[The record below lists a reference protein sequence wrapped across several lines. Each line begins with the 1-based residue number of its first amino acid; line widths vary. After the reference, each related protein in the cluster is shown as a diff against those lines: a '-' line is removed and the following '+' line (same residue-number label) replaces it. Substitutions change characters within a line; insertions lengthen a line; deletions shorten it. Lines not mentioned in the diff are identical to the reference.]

1 MSVLAIDIGGTKMAA
16 AIVDD
21 DGAIVRRDRTPT
33 DARDPWPGFAA
44 MLDKLVEGDQVDGV
58 GIGCGGPMT
67 WPVGEVSPLNIPGW
81 RDFPLRARL
90 AERFPGVPVRLHN
103 DAVAFAA
110 GEHWRGAA
118 QGVDNVIGMVVS
130 TGVGGGIVS
139 GGRILDG
146 ASGNAGHIG
155 HCVADPQ
162 GPQCACGARGC
173 LEAIARGPATVAWA
187 QEQGSSAQD
196 GPALARLAAEG
207 DAVALA
213 AFARSGD
220 AVGRVIAWCA
230 ALLDLQMVVVG
241 GGLAQSGPPLWDPLL
256 AAVREHAVLP
266 FLADLRV
273 VPPGLGGDAGLVGA
287 AALVLAGDRYWS
299 AD

>member
-1 MSVLAIDIGGTKMAA
+1 MSSVLAIDIGGTKMAA

-21 DGAIVRRDRTPT
+21 DGTVVRRDRTPT
-33 DARDPWPGFAA
+33 GADPWPSFEA
-44 MLDKLVEGDQVDGV
+44 MLDRLVGDTRVDGV

-67 WPVGEVSPLNIPGW
+67 WPVGEVSPLNIPAW

-90 AERFPGVPVRLHN
+90 AEKYPGVPVRLHN

-110 GEHWRGAA
+110 AEHWRGAA
-118 QGVDNVIGMVVS
+118 QGIENVIGMVVS
-130 TGVGGGIVS
+130 TGVGGGIIS
-139 GGRILDG
+139 GGRLLDG
-146 ASGNAGHIG
+146 ATGNAGHFG
-155 HCVADPQ
+155 HVVADPQ
-162 GPQCACGARGC
+162 GPQCVCGGRGC

-187 QEQGSSAQD
+187 RERGSTAED
-196 GPALARLAAEG
+196 GPALARLAAAKDE
-207 DAVALA
+207 VALA
-213 AFARSGD
+213 AFARSGE

-241 GGLAQSGPPLWDPLL
+241 GGLAQSGPPLWGPLL
-256 AAVREHAVLP
+256 ASVREHAVLP
-266 FLADLRV
+266 FLPELRV
-273 VPPGLGGDAGLVGA
+273 VPPALGGDAGLVGA

>member
-1 MSVLAIDIGGTKMAA
+1 MTVLAIDIGGTKMAA
-16 AIVDD
+16 GIVDAA
-21 DGAIVRRDRTPT
+21 GAIVRRDRTPT
-33 DARDPWPGFAA
+33 NRDDPWPDFAA
-44 MLDKLVEGDQVDGV
+44 MLDRLVDGAHVDGV

-67 WPVGEVSPLNIPGW
+67 WPAGAVSPLNIPAW

-90 AERFPGVPVRLHN
+90 AERYPGVPVRLHN
-103 DAVAFAA
+103 DAVAVAIA
-110 GEHWRGAA
+110 EHWRGAA
-118 QGVDNVIGMVVS
+118 EGVDNMIGMVVS

-146 ASGNAGHIG
+146 ATGNAGHIG
-155 HCVADPQ
+155 HVVADPT
-162 GPQCACGARGC
+162 GPMCVCGGRGC
-173 LEAIARGPATVAWA
+173 LEAIARGPATVEWA
-187 QEQGSSAQD
+187 RQQGSRAQD
-196 GPALARLAAEG
+196 GRELAQLAADG
-207 DAVALA
+207 DPTALA

-241 GGLAQSGPPLWDPLL
+241 GGLAQTGPPLWDPML

-266 FLADLRV
+266 FLRDLRV
-273 VPPGLGGDAGLVGA
+273 VPPALGGDAGLVGA

>member
-16 AIVDD
+16 GVVDD

-33 DARDPWPGFAA
+33 DRDDPWPGFAA
-44 MLDKLVEGDQVDGV
+44 MLDRLVGGERVDGV

-67 WPVGEVSPLNIPGW
+67 WPAGEVTPLNIPAW
-81 RDFPLRARL
+81 RAFPLRARL
-90 AERFPGVPVRLHN
+90 AERYPGVPVRLHN
-103 DAVAFAA
+103 DAVAVAVA
-110 GEHWRGAA
+110 EHWRGAA
-118 QGVDNVIGMVVS
+118 RGVDNMIGMVVS

-146 ASGNAGHIG
+146 ATGNAGHIG
-155 HCVADPQ
+155 HVVADPT
-162 GPQCACGARGC
+162 GPRCVCGGRGC
-173 LEAIARGPATVAWA
+173 LEAIARGPATVQWA
-187 QEQGSSAQD
+187 REQGSPARD
-196 GPALARLAAEG
+196 GRELARLAADG
-207 DAVALA
+207 DATARAAL
-213 AFARSGD
+213 ARSGD

-230 ALLDLQMVVVG
+230 ALLDLQTVVVG
-241 GGLAQSGPPLWDPLL
+241 GGLAESGPPLWEPML

-266 FLADLRV
+266 FLRELRV
-273 VPPGLGGDAGLVGA
+273 VPPALGGDAGLVGA

>member
-1 MSVLAIDIGGTKMAA
+1 MTVLAVDIGGTKMAA
-16 AIVDD
+16 GIVDA
-21 DGAIVRRDRTPT
+21 DGTIVRRDRVPTHPT
-33 DARDPWPGFAA
+33 DPWSDFDA
-44 MLDKLVEGDQVDGV
+44 MLDRLVGDEQVEGV

-67 WPVGEVSPLNIPGW
+67 WPAGEVSPLNIPGW

-90 AERFPGVPVRLHN
+90 AQKYAGVPVRLHN
-103 DAVAFAA
+103 DAVAVAIA
-110 GEHWRGAA
+110 EHWRGAA
-118 QGVDNVIGMVVS
+118 QGVDNMIGMVVS

-146 ASGNAGHIG
+146 RTGNAGHIG
-155 HCVADPQ
+155 HVVADPQ
-162 GPQCACGARGC
+162 GPTCVCGGRGC

-187 QEQGSSAQD
+187 RERGSEAAD
-196 GPALARLAAEG
+196 GPALAKLAAEG
-207 DAVALA
+207 DGIALA

-230 ALLDLQMVVVG
+230 ALLDLDMVVVG
-241 GGLAQSGPPLWDPLL
+241 GGLAQSGPPLWDPML

-266 FLADLRV
+266 FLTELRV

>member
-1 MSVLAIDIGGTKMAA
+1 MTVLAIDIGGTKMAA

-21 DGAIVRRDRTPT
+21 DGNVLRRDRTPT
-33 DARDPWPGFAA
+33 NTTDPWPDFAA
-44 MLDKLVEGDQVDGV
+44 MLDRLVDGEQVDGV

-67 WPVGEVSPLNIPGW
+67 WPAGEVSPLNIHAW

-90 AERFPGVPVRLHN
+90 AERYPGVPVRLHN

-110 GEHWRGAA
+110 AEHWRGAA
-118 QGVDNVIGMVVS
+118 QGIDNMIGMVVS

-139 GGRILDG
+139 GGHILDG
-146 ASGNAGHIG
+146 ATGNAGHIG
-155 HCVADPQ
+155 HCVADPT
-162 GPQCACGARGC
+162 GPICACGARGC

-187 QEQGSSAQD
+187 RQQGSPAED
-196 GPALARLAAEG
+196 GPALARLAAGG
-207 DAVALA
+207 DPIALA
-213 AFARSGD
+213 AFARAGD

-241 GGLAQSGPPLWDPLL
+241 GGFAQTGPPLWDPLL

-266 FLADLRV
+266 FLAELRV
-273 VPPGLGGDAGLVGA
+273 VPPALGGDAGLVGA

-299 AD
+299 GD